1 MLIDPSDCRHAGLT
15 TRAEK
20 KPKLHASWP
29 PGPQSSQRSTCSAA
43 PEVRILWVVGGAK
56 RYGNELNWTARQALY
71 PNGALLGGCFAQNP
85 AQLEKQHRTRF
96 LIRWLRIGSDSSSGY
111 RSTRD
116 EDRMWRPMWLIWTT
130 TGLKERVNINRDL
143 LSVCGNARGTLH
155 RGPPSKACAR
165 PTVSAWGD

>member
-1 MLIDPSDCRHAGLT
+1 MPNSRGAVPHTHPRTGTPHQLGHPPCCTPPSCTEAPTPAGATALLHRAKLAGAPPNRVAMLIDPSDCRHTGRD

-71 PNGALLGGCFAQNP
+71 PNGALADDCFAQNP
-85 AQLEKQHRTRF
+85 AQLEKHRTTF
-96 LIRWLRIGSDSSSGY
+96 LIR
-111 RSTRD
+111 
-116 EDRMWRPMWLIWTT
+116 
-130 TGLKERVNINRDL
+130 
-143 LSVCGNARGTLH
+143 
-155 RGPPSKACAR
+155 
-165 PTVSAWGD
+165 